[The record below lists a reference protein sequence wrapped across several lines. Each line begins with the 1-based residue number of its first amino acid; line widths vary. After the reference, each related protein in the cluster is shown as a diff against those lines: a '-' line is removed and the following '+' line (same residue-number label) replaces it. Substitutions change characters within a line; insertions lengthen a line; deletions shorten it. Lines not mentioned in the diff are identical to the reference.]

1 MTASTS
7 PPPAWTCPF
16 CSLLCDEFRL
26 SDEPAPRLLGS
37 DCPRARE
44 ALAEHV
50 RAGRPPDAGASA
62 AAPREAIVDGNP
74 MRLHEALDAAAQRL
88 ARWRQPLFGG
98 LQTDV
103 AGARALYRLAART
116 GAICDHADGRALMHG
131 LRAQQ
136 DRGQYTAT
144 LGEVRTRAD
153 LIVCVGTPGSAR
165 YPELFRRFGL
175 GRPESPCRTVA
186 FLNAAPAPDLPG
198 SVEVVAVAG
207 SGDAFA
213 DLQRLAALVARRPTG
228 VAAADPAV
236 PADPAALAHPAALTA
251 AATPADL
258 AALADRLHAARYAVL
273 VWEAGALPAH
283 GELLVEALGRIVA
296 SLNHHTRA
304 ATFGLGGSDGAYAV
318 NQTFTWLSGLPLR
331 TRIGREGLEH
341 QPALFDAQRLLD
353 GGAVDGLLW
362 IASFDP
368 GRLPPAT
375 ALPRIVLGAPA
386 LGDRLRDAGRLHDC
400 VFVPVAT
407 PGLNAAGHLFRTDG
421 GIVLPLVA
429 ARDDGLPGVADVL
442 DRLAGALDGA
452 TGHASRD
459 ATGRAGRDATG
470 PAAP

>member
-1 MTASTS
+1 MTAPPSPPHV
-7 PPPAWTCPF
+7 PPPARPSHAPPPHSTLPHAPPQPAGAASPVWTCPF
-16 CSLLCDEFRL
+16 CSLLCDGFRL

-37 DCPRARE
+37 DCPRARA

-50 RAGRPPDAGASA
+50 RAGRPPDAGAAA
-62 AAPREAIVDGNP
+62 AAPHEAIVDGDP
-74 MRLHEALDAAAQRL
+74 ALLHEAIDAAAQRL

-175 GRPESPCRTVA
+175 DRPESPCRTVA

-213 DLQRLAALVARRPTG
+213 DLQRLAALVARRSAG
-228 VAAADPAV
+228 NAD
-236 PADPAALAHPAALTA
+236 DG
-251 AATPADL
+251 L

-296 SLNHHTRA
+296 SLNRHTRA

-331 TRIGREGLEH
+331 TRVGREGLEH

-353 GGAVDGLLW
+353 RGAVDGLLW
-362 IASFDP
+362 IASFNP
-368 GRLPPAT
+368 RWLPPAT
-375 ALPRIVLGAPA
+375 ALPCIVLGAPA
-386 LGDRLRDAGRLHDC
+386 LADRLRDAGRLDDC

-429 ARDDGLPGVADVL
+429 ARDDGLPDVAQVL
-442 DRLAGALDGA
+442 DRLA
-452 TGHASRD
+452 
-459 ATGRAGRDATG
+459 
-470 PAAP
+470 AP